1 MLIDKTI
8 VEFLNETAS
17 SNPVP
22 GGGSIAAQSGATAA
36 ALVEMVANLT
46 IGKKA
51 YEKVSDEMI
60 QVAQKAGLL
69 RAELVK
75 EIDRDSDAF
84 NEVMAAY
91 KLPKDTKE
99 DQEFRSDKI
108 QESTKYAALVPL
120 EVARKSYEII
130 NLSREVVA
138 KGNKNAV
145 TDGIVSAMMARTSA
159 LSAIYNVKIN
169 LSSIKDDDFV
179 ERASREINEI
189 EAYVRT
195 VEKEIIESVQL

>member
-1 MLIDKTI
+1 MLIDKSI

-51 YEKVSDEMI
+51 YENVSDEMK
-60 QVAQKAGLL
+60 QVAQKAGVL
-69 RAELVK
+69 RAELIK

-84 NEVMAAY
+84 KEVMAAY
-91 KLPKDTKE
+91 KLPKNSKE
-99 DQEFRSDKI
+99 EQEFRSNKI
-108 QESTKYAALVPL
+108 QACTKYAALVPL

-130 NLSREVVA
+130 QLSKEVVNT
-138 KGNKNAV
+138 GNKNAV

-169 LSSIKDDDFV
+169 LSSIKDVDFV
-179 ERASREINEI
+179 ERTFVEINKI
-189 EAYVRT
+189 EVYVKT
-195 VEKEIIESVQL
+195 IEKEIMESVQL